1 MGIGG
6 LILQE
11 KDMAATNCDIV
22 YDCEV
27 KRNPDKTVV
36 ENFIDTYDYP
46 IRTLELNY
54 FCASKRN
61 GFTYRFCKKLFSVT
75 DVERNFGYGKH
86 GWVQFKDYE
95 YAVKFKG
102 RKYTDAESLIPAF
115 SNELVPL
122 KYTKKNMIKNE
133 MFASEFGEELK
144 KIAEQNKFKPILTL
158 DETKKF
164 LELIDTDDIDEW
176 FEIHRNFH
184 VDIDTA
190 QKAVDEVNQMLVPEE
205 SDKMVQKE
213 SDELS
218 HMSYADMLIMYGTLL
233 KKYDEL
239 LEEAI
244 AARDNVCEIRENL
257 TEAEEIF
264 AQKEKQVEDN
274 KEKIIK
280 MRQELASNAYLI
292 EQRGSL
298 DV

>member
-1 MGIGG
+1 
-6 LILQE
+6 
-11 KDMAATNCDIV
+11 MATMNNNIV

-36 ENFIDTYDYP
+36 ENIIDTYDYP
-46 IRTLELNY
+46 IKTLELNY

-75 DVERNFGYGKH
+75 DVERNLGYGKH

-115 SNELVPL
+115 TNELVPL
-122 KYTKKNMIKNE
+122 KYTKKSMIKNE

-164 LELIDTDDIDEW
+164 LELIDTDKW

-184 VDIDTA
+184 IDTDTA
-190 QKAVDEVNQMLVPEE
+190 QKVIDEVNQTMVP
-205 SDKMVQKE
+205 KE
-213 SDELS
+213 SNELS
-218 HMSYADMLIMYGTLL
+218 HMDDADILIMYGTLL
-233 KKYDEL
+233 KRQDEFIREAL
-239 LEEAI
+239 AAKDNALEIRRKLSTAEAI
-244 AARDNVCEIRENL
+244 WV
-257 TEAEEIF
+257 
-264 AQKEKQVEDN
+264 QKEKQVEDN
-274 KEKIIK
+274 KALLIKI
-280 MRQELASNAYLI
+280 RQKVSSNLFSI
-292 EQRGSL
+292 NQIGGL
-298 DV
+298 ND

>member
-1 MGIGG
+1 
-6 LILQE
+6 
-11 KDMAATNCDIV
+11 MAATNCDIV

-36 ENFIDTYDYP
+36 KNIIDTYDYP
-46 IRTLELNY
+46 ITTLELNY

-75 DVERNFGYGKH
+75 DVERNLGYGKH

-115 SNELVPL
+115 ANELVPL

-190 QKAVDEVNQMLVPEE
+190 QKAIDEVNQTMVPEE
-205 SDKMVQKE
+205 SDEMVPEE

-239 LEEAI
+239 LKEAI
-244 AARDNVCEIRENL
+244 AARDNVWEIKENL
-257 TEAEEIF
+257 TEAEKIF

-280 MRQELASNAYLI
+280 MRQELASNSFLI
-292 EQRGSL
+292 DQRGSL
-298 DV
+298 ND

>member
-1 MGIGG
+1 
-6 LILQE
+6 
-11 KDMAATNCDIV
+11 MAATNCDIV

-36 ENFIDTYDYP
+36 ENTIDTYDYP
-46 IRTLELNY
+46 IKTLELNY

-115 SNELVPL
+115 ANELVPL

-144 KIAEQNKFKPILTL
+144 KIADQNKFKPILTL

-164 LELIDTDDIDEW
+164 LELINTDDIDEW

-190 QKAVDEVNQMLVPEE
+190 HKAIDEVNQTMVPEE
-205 SDKMVQKE
+205 TDEMMSEE
-213 SDELS
+213 SDEFS
-218 HMSYADMLIMYGTLL
+218 HMSNGDILIMYGTLL
-233 KKYDEL
+233 KKQVEFVDEML
-239 LEEAI
+239 AARYNVQEIRQKLI
-244 AARDNVCEIRENL
+244 AAEKVV
-257 TEAEEIF
+257 
-264 AQKEKQVEDN
+264 AQKEKQVKDN
-274 KEKIIK
+274 KELIDKI
-280 MRQELASNAYLI
+280 RQNVSSNPFLV

-298 DV
+298 ND

>member
-1 MGIGG
+1 
-6 LILQE
+6 
-11 KDMAATNCDIV
+11 MAATNCDIV

-36 ENFIDTYDYP
+36 ENIIDTYDYP

-115 SNELVPL
+115 TNELVPL

-144 KIAEQNKFKPILTL
+144 KIADQNKFKPILTL

-164 LELIDTDDIDEW
+164 FELINTDDIDEW

-190 QKAVDEVNQMLVPEE
+190 QKAIDEVNQTMVPEESNEMVPEE
-205 SDKMVQKE
+205 SDE
-213 SDELS
+213 FS
-218 HMSYADMLIMYGTLL
+218 HMSNGDILIMYGTLL
-233 KKYDEL
+233 KKQVEFVDEML
-239 LEEAI
+239 AARYNVQEIRQKLI
-244 AARDNVCEIRENL
+244 AAEKVV
-257 TEAEEIF
+257 
-264 AQKEKQVEDN
+264 AQKEKQVKDN
-274 KEKIIK
+274 KELIDKI
-280 MRQELASNAYLI
+280 RQNVSSNPFLV

-298 DV
+298 ND

>member
-1 MGIGG
+1 
-6 LILQE
+6 
-11 KDMAATNCDIV
+11 MAATNCDIV

-36 ENFIDTYDYP
+36 ENIIDTYDYP
-46 IRTLELNY
+46 IKTLELNY

-75 DVERNFGYGKH
+75 DVERNLGYGKH

-115 SNELVPL
+115 TNELVPL
-122 KYTKKNMIKNE
+122 KYTKKSMIKNE

-144 KIAEQNKFKPILTL
+144 KIADQNKFKPILTL

-164 LELIDTDDIDEW
+164 LKLIDTDKW
-176 FEIHRNFH
+176 FDIHRNFH
-184 VDIDTA
+184 VDINTA
-190 QKAVDEVNQMLVPEE
+190 QKAIDEVNQTMVPEE
-205 SDKMVQKE
+205 SDEMVPEE

-218 HMSYADMLIMYGTLL
+218 HMDNADILIMYGTLL
-233 KKYDEL
+233 KKQDEL
-239 LEEAI
+239 VEEML
-244 AARDNVCEIRENL
+244 AARDNALEIRRKL
-257 TEAEEIF
+257 STLEAVWV
-264 AQKEKQVEDN
+264 QKEKQVEDN
-274 KEKIIK
+274 KALLTKI
-280 MRQELASNAYLI
+280 RQKVLNSFLI

-298 DV
+298 ND

>member
-1 MGIGG
+1 MGIEG

-11 KDMAATNCDIV
+11 KDMATMNNNIV

-36 ENFIDTYDYP
+36 ENIIDTYDYP
-46 IRTLELNY
+46 IKTLELNY

-75 DVERNFGYGKH
+75 DVERNLGYGKH

-115 SNELVPL
+115 ANELVHL

-144 KIAEQNKFKPILTL
+144 KIADQNKFKPILTL

-164 LELIDTDDIDEW
+164 LKLINTDDIDEW

-184 VDIDTA
+184 ADINTA
-190 QKAVDEVNQMLVPEE
+190 QKAIDEVNQTMVPEK
-205 SDKMVQKE
+205 SDEMVPEE

-218 HMSYADMLIMYGTLL
+218 HMSYADMLIMYDTLL
-233 KKYDEL
+233 KKQDEL
-239 LEEAI
+239 IEEMLS
-244 AARDNVCEIRENL
+244 ARDNVWEIRQKL
-257 TEAEEIF
+257 SAAEKVV

-280 MRQELASNAYLI
+280 TRQELASNSYLI

-298 DV
+298 ND